1 MVARLVSTCWL
12 FDLACLTCTGM
23 VGVVVRFSWF
33 DLYGYVF
40 GLLNTNDWSGIK
52 LVQKHIIKIAWFCFA
67 RLVNYFGFGCLLGCL
82 VLPGW
87 FGEIKN

>member
-40 GLLNTNDWSGIK
+40 GLLNKTDWSGMN
-52 LVQKHIIKIAWFCFA
+52 LS
-67 RLVNYFGFGCLLGCL
+67 
-82 VLPGW
+82 
-87 FGEIKN
+87 